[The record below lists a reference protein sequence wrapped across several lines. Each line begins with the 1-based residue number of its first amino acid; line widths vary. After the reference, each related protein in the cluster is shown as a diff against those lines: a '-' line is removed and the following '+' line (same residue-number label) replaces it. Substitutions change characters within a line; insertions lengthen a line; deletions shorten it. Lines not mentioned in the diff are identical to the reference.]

1 MAAQQAQP
9 AAGLSL
15 LRVWPMTFVRAPL
28 NTVSLRA
35 LVPLWVLAVACV
47 LCSPLV
53 SAADQ
58 AGVQDNAGEGEELL
72 QTYHRLEP
80 QLKDSAF
87 GLPLVLLSEVKKQR
101 VSGKAYAVL
110 ATPFADLRR
119 TFDSRAQWCA
129 LAILHV
135 NIKAC
140 TYDRQQIK
148 FYVGRKEYQPPA
160 AAFELRYRFRSLS
173 QAADQLHIQLKAAKG
188 PFDTENYDIELQAV
202 AIDAE
207 HSFIYFR
214 YQYDVGWIARAAMKT
229 YLATLGR
236 NKVGFTTLRHD
247 EEGKPVYIRGI
258 QGVLERNVMRYV
270 LAIQSMLEAKTPKQ
284 RFEHW
289 FTLTERYPRQLVE
302 LKRKE
307 YLDNKEH
314 EYRNQLAL
322 QAKLAP
328 E

>member
-15 LRVWPMTFVRAPL
+15 PRVRPMTFVRAPL
-28 NTVSLRA
+28 KTVRPWL
-35 LVPLWVLAVACV
+35 LPWLVLAA
-47 LCSPLV
+47 LSLLISPLLL
-53 SAADQ
+53 AADP
-58 AGVQDNAGEGEELL
+58 ANGEDGGDESEELL
-72 QTYHRLEP
+72 QTYHRLEA

-87 GLPLVLLSEVKKQR
+87 GLPLVLRSEVKKQR

-119 TFDSRAQWCA
+119 SFDSRAQWCA

-140 TYDRQQIK
+140 TYDRQHIK
-148 FYVGRKEYQPPA
+148 FYVGRKEYQPPG
-160 AAFELRYRFRSLS
+160 AAFELRYRFHSLT

-247 EEGKPVYIRGI
+247 EDGKPVYIRGI
-258 QGVLERNVMRYV
+258 HGVIERNVMRYV
-270 LAIQSMLEAKTPKQ
+270 LAIQAMLEAKTPQQ
-284 RFEHW
+284 RFERW
-289 FTLTERYPRQLVE
+289 YTLTEHYPRQLVE
-302 LKRKE
+302 LSRKE

-322 QAKLAP
+322 QSELAP
-328 E
+328 